1 MTTMTDACPMDADTA
16 TTHTV
21 AADNATADSATAD
34 AAAADIA
41 TADTGDLVGRA
52 AAGDQ
57 QAWAE
62 MVRRYRGLLRT
73 IAADFR
79 LAPGDAED
87 AAQMTWLGLVQN
99 VKKLRAP
106 EAAVGWL
113 ATTMRRNCSR
123 LLGLRQREQ
132 LRDDWMQWSVPDT
145 SAAVDTRILVA
156 ERDRILW
163 ETVDRL
169 PVRQRQLVRTLFTRH
184 ELSYGDIA
192 AQMSMAVGTIGPAR
206 QRALRNLEKLLAEAG
221 MVRAESLG

>member
-1 MTTMTDACPMDADTA
+1 MTAAGNVSTKDVGTGEADTR
-16 TTHTV
+16 
-21 AADNATADSATAD
+21 
-34 AAAADIA
+34 
-41 TADTGDLVGRA
+41 DLIDRA

-57 QAWAE
+57 QAWE
-62 MVRRYRGLLRT
+62 EVVGRYRGLLRS

-99 VKKLRAP
+99 VKKLRVP

-132 LRDDWMQWSVPDT
+132 LRDDWMQWSVPDS
-145 SAAVDTRILVA
+145 SAPVDTRILVA

-169 PVRQRQLVRTLFTRH
+169 PVRQRQLVRTLFTAT
-184 ELSYGDIA
+184 ELSYGEIA
-192 AQMSMAVGTIGPAR
+192 ARMSMAVGTIGPAR

-221 MVRAESLG
+221 VAPDAP